1 MKKRYW
7 LINYRKRK
15 GLSQSNVATE
25 IGVSQQMYNYIENN
39 KRNPSTKLAKKIAD
53 VLNFSWTKFY
63 EDQEGGETVE
73 EKVDSL
79 FYKQLGEQ
87 LNTKRQMLGYS
98 FRYLSKLTGISAMQL
113 DDYMNGKNRIKK
125 DTYKLICEALHIK
138 PHINLNVDIGI
149 EKSPINEA

>member
-1 MKKRYW
+1 M
-7 LINYRKRK
+7 
-15 GLSQSNVATE
+15 
-25 IGVSQQMYNYIENN
+25 
-39 KRNPSTKLAKKIAD
+39 
-53 VLNFSWTKFY
+53 
-63 EDQEGGETVE
+63 E

-125 DTYKLICEALHIK
+125 DTYKIICEALHLTSN
-138 PHINLNVDIGI
+138 INLNVDLGI
-149 EKSPINEA
+149 ERGD

>member
-1 MKKRYW
+1 M
-7 LINYRKRK
+7 
-15 GLSQSNVATE
+15 
-25 IGVSQQMYNYIENN
+25 
-39 KRNPSTKLAKKIAD
+39 
-53 VLNFSWTKFY
+53 
-63 EDQEGGETVE
+63 E